1 MRSTRFA
8 VRGLAVAAALVL
20 GLAACDDDEVVPPP
34 QVTVSVAPQTHSM
47 NVGETV
53 TLSAAVSGTTNQSVT
68 WESNNTGVAT
78 VNSSGV
84 VTAVAPGTAVII
96 ATSVAEPTAKGQA
109 TITVNPPPQVTV
121 TVTPSQ
127 FDLAVGGTRQLVAQ
141 VSGTTNQSVTWSS
154 DDPQVASVSN
164 TGLVTGVSDGTTII
178 RATSVANPQAVGT
191 AAVTVSRI
199 TGEIVIQRITAG
211 NTNVPVNPNAIVGQI
226 DVTVEFSAPQGSGV
240 TGVKVLVD
248 DQEICSQSVS
258 DASLGDEAGAL
269 ATMVCPIITNA
280 FNPETGEP
288 AFLNGQYTIGAQLV
302 TSAGAV
308 NAQANQTV
316 TFANVDTWV
325 LSVTTDGNEAFDN
338 GGLLWH
344 SGNVTVTGL
353 PVLYSGR
360 QVERASFTIA
370 GVTRTDTDG
379 SDGFSVTFPNSAAQP
394 NNVAGVN
401 TGPAGSNP
409 TVNGAVYVGGQ
420 PAPTTVGAWTVNG
433 NAGAPLRLDNQIP
446 VVGTL
451 VLPDQTATRACCS
464 NNWVGPDYVFD
475 NQNASA
481 GHSDAGVGVV
491 EVTIYAAR
499 ATASNNSANAV
510 VSGGEVVETG
520 ADLAPSTLNTEYR
533 IAKRVC
539 DALNNCANVLLSGN
553 GSLNPG
559 TTIGVDHQAPNFAY
573 HNNSVA
579 DKAIFNNATG
589 APAANFQTV
598 GTDDVSGFAGTPVVR
613 RVYRNFITNQQTQ
626 CIAGNFAQNT
636 CNATLDDFVEAV
648 PVNDGYYTHE
658 AFVRD
663 QAGNVGPSLTRT
675 VLVDLTNPSAGN
687 ISIPTTLTG
696 GVPAT
701 FTATATDN
709 LDLGESD
716 FRLAFGALGAFPFGA
731 PTPIGTA
738 FDADLTT
745 SANVQATFAFVRAL
759 ETTGAGDALDGSN
772 RTAATAITLRV
783 LDAAGNSASQSNA
796 FAGGTVPAGDGID
809 GTGATNQFLV
819 AVPSANVQ
827 VCNMNPA
834 APANSC
840 GGNATEVDIEV
851 HVIGTSGTFANPFA
865 AMHLYYAEDTDDDG
879 NPEIIRYLA
888 TLTSPSASDDGV
900 NRTWIWTYKF
910 NPSALGIT
918 FEDNGAEIFAIGV
931 DPEGDAVMTANN
943 TNIDIL
949 NAR

>member
-675 VLVDLTNPSAGN
+675 VLVDLAAPTLAGN
-687 ISIPTTLTG
+687 ITIPTTLTG
-696 GVPAT
+696 GA
-701 FTATATDN
+701 
-709 LDLGESD
+709 
-716 FRLAFGALGAFPFGA
+716 
-731 PTPIGTA
+731 
-738 FDADLTT
+738 LTT
-745 SANVQATFAFVRAL
+745 FRAAVRDNVDLEAIQLGIEFANGLSLVMGPWKVVGDGFGGNLVTEVTNQPLEVHFIRSIELTDGANSPDGIMHAAQAVFLRAL
-759 ETTGAGDALDGSN
+759 DVAGNYGISPQPALF
-772 RTAATAITLRV
+772 
-783 LDAAGNSASQSNA
+783 AAGSVPPGQRAWEYAPNLMTFSVAA
-796 FAGGTVPAGDGID
+796 DAGTICDIEID
-809 GTGATNQFLV
+809 GNCGNTPQSTTISAIATGPT
-819 AVPSANVQ
+819 
-827 VCNMNPA
+827 
-834 APANSC
+834 
-840 GGNATEVDIEV
+840 
-851 HVIGTSGTFANPFA
+851 GTFANP
-865 AMHLYYAEDTDDDG
+865 YARVWFYREDKNTG
-879 NPEIIRYLA
+879 RQEFIGEA
-888 TLTSPSASDDGV
+888 TAVDSQ
-900 NRTWIWTYKF
+900 
-910 NPSALGIT
+910 
-918 FEDNGAEIFAIGV
+918 DNGTTRTYRYRITLNAAGLGAQSFMEFFAV
-931 DPEGDAVMTANN
+931 ALTQDGDALVSQIEHINVV
-943 TNIDIL
+943 D
-949 NAR
+949 